1 MLNWHVSFFNF
12 VLFTDD
18 KENVE
23 LEKARQEW
31 EALEHTQP
39 GQINLAVCRRMIMTL
54 LIFGLLVDGI
64 II

>member
-1 MLNWHVSFFNF
+1 M
-12 VLFTDD
+12 FTDD

>member
-1 MLNWHVSFFNF
+1 MFSFLNF
-12 VLFTDD
+12 VFFTDD

>member
-1 MLNWHVSFFNF
+1 M
-12 VLFTDD
+12 
-18 KENVE
+18 E

-39 GQINLAVCRRMIMTL
+39 GQLNLTVCRRMIMTL
-54 LIFGLLVDGI
+54 LIFGLLVDSI